1 VGGSEVLTRGTL
13 IYISQRLVL
22 IVVTVLAVSSIVF
35 LGIHSLPGD
44 ALFNEHLH
52 GTQYALLLHHYGLD
66 QPLWAQYRDFVIG
79 AVTRGDLGESLV
91 NRGVKI
97 TPLVLREMTVSA
109 EVGVVALIF
118 TIGLGML
125 LGVVAAVRQNTWVDY
140 VLSTTS
146 VIGYSMPSFVIAT
159 FLLLFFGLWLYNF
172 TNGNFYFQIG
182 WTGRYGTIG
191 EIWLPAFA
199 LGFPYASIVA
209 RLTRASM
216 LEVIR
221 QDYIRTAR
229 AKGLSESLIMVRH
242 ALRNAL
248 IPVITILGPLTIGIL
263 TGGVVIENIFGI
275 PGLGKE
281 FATSILNRDYFIV
294 VGVFTVYAAMIG
306 VANLIVDLAYVVI
319 DPRIRY

>member
-1 VGGSEVLTRGTL
+1 MLTRGTL
-13 IYISQRLVL
+13 IYISQRILL
-22 IVVTVLAVSSIVF
+22 IVFTVLAVSSVVF
-35 LGIHSLPGD
+35 LGIHRLPGD

-52 GTQYALLLHHYGLD
+52 GIEYQNVLHHYGLD
-66 QPLWAQYRDFVIG
+66 KPLFTQYTNFLT
-79 AVTRGDLGESLV
+79 AMFLHGDLGESFV

-97 TPLVLREMTVSA
+97 TPLVLREATVSA
-109 EVGVVALIF
+109 EVGSVALIF

-146 VIGYSMPSFVIAT
+146 VIGYSMPNFVIAT
-159 FLLLFFGLWLYNF
+159 FLLLVFAVWLDNITQGTY
-172 TNGNFYFQIG
+172 YFAIG
-182 WTGRYGTIG
+182 WDGTYGTVG
-191 EIWLPAFA
+191 QIWLPAFA

-229 AKGLSESLIMVRH
+229 AKGLRELVIMTRH

-248 IPVITILGPLTIGIL
+248 IPVITILGPLVIGII
-263 TGGVVIENIFGI
+263 TGSVVIENIFGI

-281 FATSILNRDYFIV
+281 FASSILNRDYSIV
-294 VGVFTVYAAMIG
+294 IGVFTMYAALVG
-306 VANLIVDLAYVVI
+306 LANLGVDLLYVVL

>member
-1 VGGSEVLTRGTL
+1 VLTRGTL

-22 IVVTVLAVSSIVF
+22 IVFTVLAVSSAVF
-35 LGIHSLPGD
+35 LGIHRLPGD

-52 GTQYALLLHHYGLD
+52 GIEYQNVLHHYGLD
-66 QPLWAQYRDFVIG
+66 QPLFTQYTNFLTG
-79 AVTRGDLGESLV
+79 MFLHGDLGESFV

-97 TPLVLREMTVSA
+97 APLVLREATVSA
-109 EVGVVALIF
+109 EVGLFALIF
-118 TIGLGML
+118 TVGIGML

-146 VIGYSMPSFVIAT
+146 VIGYSMPNFVIAT
-159 FLLLFFGLWLYNF
+159 FLLLFFAVWLDNT
-172 TNGNFYFQIG
+172 TNGTFYFQIG
-182 WTGRYGTIG
+182 WTGTYGSIG

-229 AKGLSESLIMVRH
+229 AKGLRETVIMVRH

-248 IPVITILGPLTIGIL
+248 IPVVTILGPLVIGII

-281 FATSILNRDYFIV
+281 FATSILNRDYNIV
-294 VGVFTVYAAMIG
+294 IGVFTMYAGLIG
-306 VANLIVDLAYVVI
+306 IANLGVDLLYVVI

>member
-1 VGGSEVLTRGTL
+1 MFTRGTL
-13 IYISQRLVL
+13 IYIGQRIVL
-22 IVVTVLAVSSIVF
+22 IAFTVLAVSSIVF
-35 LGIHSLPGD
+35 LGIHRLPGD

-52 GTQYALLLHHYGLD
+52 GEQYALLLHHYNLD
-66 QPLWAQYRDFVIG
+66 KPLLTQYKDFVVG
-79 AVTRGDLGESLV
+79 VVTRGDLGESLV

-97 TPLVLREMTVSA
+97 TPLVLRELGVST
-109 EVGVVALIF
+109 EVGGLALIF

-125 LGVVAAVRQNTWVDY
+125 FGVVASVRQNTWVDY

-146 VIGYSMPSFVIAT
+146 VIGYSMPNFVIAS
-159 FLLLFFGLWLYNF
+159 FLILVFGIWLDNV
-172 TNGNFYFQIG
+172 TNGAFYYQL
-182 WTGRYGTIG
+182 G
-191 EIWLPAFA
+191 EWHGDLGQLWLPAFA

-229 AKGLSESLIMVRH
+229 AKGLRETVIIARH

-248 IPVITILGPLTIGIL
+248 IPVITILGPLAIGII
-263 TGGVVIENIFGI
+263 TGSVVIENLFGI

-281 FATSILNRDYFIV
+281 FAQSILNRDYFIV
-294 VGVFTVYAAMIG
+294 IGVFTMYAALVG
-306 VANLIVDLAYVVI
+306 LANLVVDLLYVVI

>member
-1 VGGSEVLTRGTL
+1 MLTRGTL
-13 IYISQRLVL
+13 IYIVQRLVL
-22 IVVTVLAVSSIVF
+22 IALAVIGVSSLVF
-35 LGIHSLPGD
+35 LGIHRLPGD
-44 ALFNEHLH
+44 ALFSEHLH
-52 GTQYALLLHHYGLD
+52 GTAYQLTLHHYGLD
-66 QPLWAQYRDFVIG
+66 RPLWQQYVSFLAG
-79 AVTRGDLGESLV
+79 LAHGDMGESLV
-91 NRGVKI
+91 NRGVPI
-97 TPLVLREMTVSA
+97 TPIVLREMSVSA

-125 LGVVAAVRQNTWVDY
+125 FGVVAAIRQNTWLDY
-140 VLSTTS
+140 LLSSTS
-146 VIGYSMPSFVIAT
+146 VVGYSMPNFVIAT
-159 FLLLFFGLWLYNF
+159 FLILVFGVWLDNA
-172 TNGNFYFQIG
+172 TQGAFYFQIG
-182 WTGRYGTIG
+182 WPGRYGSLG
-191 EIWLPAFA
+191 AIWLPAFA

-229 AKGLSESLIMVRH
+229 AKGLNELVITIRH

-248 IPVITILGPLTIGIL
+248 IPVITILGPLVIGII

-281 FATSILNRDYFIV
+281 FATSILNRDYNV
-294 VGVFTVYAAMIG
+294 VIGVFTGYAVLVG
-306 VANLIVDLAYVVI
+306 LANLGVDLLYVVI

>member
-1 VGGSEVLTRGTL
+1 MLTRGL
-13 IYISQRLVL
+13 AIYITQRLVL
-22 IVVTVLAVSSIVF
+22 IVFTVFAVSSVVF
-35 LGIHSLPGD
+35 LAIHQLPGD

-52 GTQYALLLHHYGLD
+52 GNEYQQKLHYYGLD
-66 QPLWAQYRDFVIG
+66 RPLYQQYLSFLG
-79 AVTRGDLGESLV
+79 NLFFRGDLGESLV
-91 NRGVKI
+91 RKGVKI
-97 TPLVLREMTVSA
+97 MPVVLREFQVSS
-109 EVGVVALIF
+109 EVGFVALLF
-118 TIGLGML
+118 TVGLGMVF
-125 LGVVAAVRQNTWVDY
+125 GVVAAMRQNTWIDY

-146 VIGYSMPSFVIAT
+146 VIGYSMPNFVIAA
-159 FLLLFFGLWLYNF
+159 FLILLFGFWLANA
-172 TNGNFYFQIG
+172 TGGAFYYQLG

-221 QDYIRTAR
+221 QDYVRTAR
-229 AKGLSESLIMVRH
+229 AKGLREQVIIIRH

-248 IPVITILGPLTIGIL
+248 IPVITILAPLVIGIL
-263 TGGVVIENIFGI
+263 TGGVVIEYKFGI

-281 FATSILNRDYFIV
+281 FVQSILNKDYNIV
-294 VGVFTVYAAMIG
+294 IGVFTAYAALIG
-306 VANLIVDLAYVVI
+306 LANLLVDVAYAFI

>member
-1 VGGSEVLTRGTL
+1 LLTRGTL
-13 IYISQRLVL
+13 LYIGQRLVL
-22 IVVTVLAVSSIVF
+22 IGFTVVAVSSIVF
-35 LGIHSLPGD
+35 LGIHRLPGD

-52 GTQYALLLHHYGLD
+52 GTQYELLLHHYGLD
-66 QPLWAQYRDFVIG
+66 RPLWDQYTSFLSGMIFHG
-79 AVTRGDLGESLV
+79 NLGESLV
-91 NRGVKI
+91 NRGVQI
-97 TPLVLREMTVSA
+97 TPLVVRELTVSV
-109 EVGVVALIF
+109 EVGLFALIF

-125 LGVVAAVRQNTWVDY
+125 LGVVAALRQNTWVDY

-159 FLLLFFGLWLYNF
+159 FLILLFAVWLDNL
-172 TNGNFYFQIG
+172 TQGTFYFQIG
-182 WTGRYGTIG
+182 WTGTYGTIG

-229 AKGLSESLIMVRH
+229 AKGLRETVITIRH

-248 IPVITILGPLTIGIL
+248 IPVITILGPLVIGII
-263 TGGVVIENIFGI
+263 TGGVIIENIFGI

-281 FATSILNRDYFIV
+281 FANSILNRDYNIV
-294 VGVFTVYAAMIG
+294 IGVFTMYAALVG
-306 VANLIVDLAYVVI
+306 LANLGVDLLYVVI

>member
-1 VGGSEVLTRGTL
+1 MFTRGTL
-13 IYISQRLVL
+13 IYIGQRVVL
-22 IVVTVLAVSSIVF
+22 IAFTVLAVSSIVF
-35 LGIHSLPGD
+35 LGIHRLPGD

-52 GTQYALLLHHYGLD
+52 GEQYALLLHHYNLD
-66 QPLWAQYRDFVIG
+66 QPLLIQYRDFVVNL
-79 AVTRGDLGESLV
+79 VTRGDLGESLV

-97 TPLVLREMTVSA
+97 TPLVLRELGVSV
-109 EVGVVALIF
+109 EVGGFALIF
-118 TIGLGML
+118 TIGLGL
-125 LGVVAAVRQNTWVDY
+125 LFGVVASIRQNTWIDY

-146 VIGYSMPSFVIAT
+146 VIGYSMPNFVIASFLILVFAKWLEGVTNGT
-159 FLLLFFGLWLYNF
+159 FYYQLGLWK
-172 TNGNFYFQIG
+172 GDIG
-182 WTGRYGTIG
+182 QL
-191 EIWLPAFA
+191 WLPAFA

-229 AKGLSESLIMVRH
+229 AKGLREIVIVARH

-248 IPVITILGPLTIGIL
+248 IPVITILGPLAIGII
-263 TGGVVIENIFGI
+263 TGSVVIENLFGI

-281 FATSILNRDYFIV
+281 FAQSILNRDYFIV
-294 VGVFTVYAAMIG
+294 IGVFTMYAAMVG
-306 VANLIVDLAYVVI
+306 LANLVVDLLYVVI